1 MINCHASVRLWL
13 HYLEEC
19 KQNDLV
25 EGLQPQ
31 GSSSYSKKH
40 TRLNDAQGWS
50 GFSRRSSGQ
59 RKKKV
64 VHLSRHPTS
73 ETSSSLEPNRC
84 KSGKHLQKKNS
95 FMRTLLIRSK
105 ILIYPHIC
113 WTPAY
118 SEITLPPKWP
128 WIIMISL
135 QIPKNMYKIYATV

>member
-1 MINCHASVRLWL
+1 MINCHASVRIWL

-40 TRLNDAQGWS
+40 TRPNDARGWS

-84 KSGKHLQKKNS
+84 KSGKHLQKKK
-95 FMRTLLIRSK
+95 F
-105 ILIYPHIC
+105 IYED
-113 WTPAY
+113 TPY
-118 SEITLPPKWP
+118 
-128 WIIMISL
+128 
-135 QIPKNMYKIYATV
+135 